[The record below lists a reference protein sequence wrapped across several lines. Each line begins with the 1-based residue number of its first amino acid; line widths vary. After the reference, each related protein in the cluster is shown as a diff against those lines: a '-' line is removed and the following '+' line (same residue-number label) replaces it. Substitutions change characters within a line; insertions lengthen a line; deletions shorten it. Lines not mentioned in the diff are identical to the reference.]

1 MIRPRFAA
9 PAALVALLSACVGPS
24 DDGQDVAVVQP
35 IEQPRPTPSPTPA
48 PRPDLP
54 TTFIYSGE
62 LTQGGWIVGQAP
74 GGTVRAW
81 LGEVPLTLDPDGRF
95 FAAFDR
101 DAGTTAALRAEL
113 ADGRELASPL
123 TISPRSWTIS
133 RVNIP
138 RLPGGETPEAYW
150 VKREPEVTRI
160 AAARAIDT
168 KSAGWRQRFVWPV
181 KGPITTRFGSQRI
194 YKGGEAGSYHSGID
208 IAPGSGTVY
217 AAPADGVVT
226 LAASTPFSLEG
237 YLLIID
243 HGQGLNSAFLHS
255 SALLVREGERVVQGQ
270 PLGRIGATGRASG
283 AHLHWSLMWRG
294 MRLDPLLFTG
304 PQ

>member
-1 MIRPRFAA
+1 MIRARFAA
-9 PAALVALLSACVGPS
+9 PAVFAALLHGCVASHDTG
-24 DDGQDVAVVQP
+24 DDVAVVQP
-35 IEQPRPTPSPTPA
+35 IEQPSPAPTPPA
-48 PRPDLP
+48 GPPLP
-54 TTFIYSGE
+54 ATFIYSGE

-81 LGEVPLTLDPDGRF
+81 LGETPLTLDDAGRF
-95 FAAFDR
+95 FAGFDR
-101 DAGTTAALRAEL
+101 DAGTAASLRAEL
-113 ADGRELASPL
+113 VDGKSVVSPL
-123 TISPRSWTIS
+123 TIAPRSWNIS

-150 VKREPEVTRI
+150 LKREPEVAGI
-160 AAARAIDT
+160 AAARAIET
-168 KSAGWRQRFVWPV
+168 GSEGWRQRFVWPV

-208 IAPGSGTVY
+208 IAPGSGVVY
-217 AAPADGVVT
+217 TAPADGVVT
-226 LAASTPFSLEG
+226 LAASAPFSLEG

-255 SALLVREGERVVQGQ
+255 SALLVHEGERVVQGQ
-270 PLGRIGATGRASG
+270 PIGRIGATGRASG

-304 PQ
+304 PM